1 GLHGHANL
9 GTRLVG
15 QPIEYSL
22 TNFFIRPALHHRRLW
37 LKNSRAGLVAA
48 QADFSIAA
56 ARVPTPLLEARARVR
71 DSLQVNPG
79 ALGILGRAV
88 NPTIDPTV
96 STIHSTPA
104 AATLT
109 YAQLKLHRY
118 EYVDQPQG
126 QWHNNQQRQASLK
139 EQVCPRSL
147 EVRRRGRRHF
157 VWLWG

>member
-1 GLHGHANL
+1 
-9 GTRLVG
+9 
-15 QPIEYSL
+15 
-22 TNFFIRPALHHRRLW
+22 
-37 LKNSRAGLVAA
+37 NSRAGLVAA

-88 NPTIDPTV
+88 NTTIDPAVRTGHG
-96 STIHSTPA
+96 TTA

-109 YAQLKLHRY
+109 HGQLKLHRY

-126 QWHNNQQRQASLK
+126 QWHNNQQRQASLE

-147 EVRRRGRRHF
+147 EVWRRGRRHF
-157 VWLWG
+157 VRLWGELVNTLYLFDVHR